1 MNTIKYAKRI
11 ALKIGSSSL
20 THETGKLNLRKL
32 EILVRVLSDFK
43 NGGKEVVLISSGA
56 VSAGFGRL
64 NADHRPKTRAEKQ
77 AYAAV
82 GQTELMRMYEQF
94 FSHYGHSVGQI
105 LLTKDVVDH
114 PVMRENAE
122 NTFET
127 LFSLG
132 CVPIVNENDSISFE
146 ELEFGGNDTLAAY
159 VSLICR
165 ADVLI
170 NLSDID
176 GLYDSDPRKN
186 PDAKLVETVTDIDAV
201 MSYAGGAGSERGT
214 GGMITKLKAAKI
226 VTNAGIPMFIVNG
239 RDPEILYQMQEG
251 GARGT
256 YFAAKVEK

>member
-1 MNTIKYAKRI
+1 MDIIKNAKRI
-11 ALKIGSSSL
+11 AVKIGSSSL
-20 THETGKLNLRKL
+20 THPSGKLNLRKL

-56 VSAGFGRL
+56 VSAGHGRL
-64 NADHRPKTRAEKQ
+64 NADHRPATRAEKQ

-82 GQTELMRMYEQF
+82 GQAELMRMYEQL
-94 FSHYGHSVGQI
+94 FSHYGHNIGQI
-105 LLTKDVVDH
+105 LLTKDVIDQ

-122 NTFET
+122 STFET

-132 CVPIVNENDSISFE
+132 CVPIVNENDSISYE

-159 VSLICR
+159 VSLICH

-186 PDAKLVETVTDIDAV
+186 PDARLVTKVDDIDAV

-214 GGMITKLKAAKI
+214 GGMVTKLKAAQI
-226 VTNAGIPMFIVNG
+226 VTEAGIPMFIMSG
-239 RDPEILYQMQEG
+239 RDPEILYDLQEG
-251 GARGT
+251 RAVGT
-256 YFAAKVEK
+256 YFAAK